1 MDRAGKIRGAP
12 RDAII
17 ADISTDENRGKNFG
31 LLRAMDNLGAVC
43 GIIVCILFFI
53 VFDIFVDNIVNI

>member
-17 ADISTDENRGKNFG
+17 ADISTDENRG
-31 LLRAMDNLGAVC
+31 LRNSLERRGI
-43 GIIVCILFFI
+43 GIIR
-53 VFDIFVDNIVNI
+53 